1 MKLVGR
7 SERPFQNVVVVV
19 VDFVV
24 TIFYEIKSAGV
35 DQLAKSCSVAR
46 SSSQLEDERATRALC

>member
-7 SERPFQNVVVVV
+7 SEWPFQNVVVV